1 MRTIR
6 WQLLVAVAMCLAA
19 SAAAA
24 QTKAEIDAAKAA
36 LDLKVYQATADALIA
51 QREAEARKATAE
63 AERAELLAR
72 LPPASSKALAG
83 AADVS
88 KLGAAGLVKAFDL
101 ARELAPE
108 VCGAL
113 PADAKTVIHDP
124 ASMQGVVTARIVNDG
139 IAHMNRSLEQQA
151 RELQDVL
158 DKHTPAGTKVER
170 ISALGLAAVP
180 AIVRAVADI
189 TSLFKTDVTAQGIAY
204 GDGAREL
211 FTTALAQACPDK
223 LIGLGSGYL
232 GELDPARHEQ
242 LVARVRALV
251 LLRGQNA
258 SRVAAIER
266 LADAAKGDLKKELGR
281 VADSAEELL
290 EAVDTFVESLKV
302 GEASDKSPLY
312 NAARYLGY
320 ANRVRNAL
328 VLDFDL
334 RLEGLTLVKDN
345 LFTGQHLRL
354 SGVAFL
360 WWRLHESDGR
370 LRAANAVR
378 RITRPVSVDLRGS
391 DPAPDFWT
399 GHRLPR
405 ASGDPY

>member
-1 MRTIR
+1 MRSIPL
-6 WQLLVAVAMCLAA
+6 QLFVALVSSLFA
-19 SAAAA
+19 SHGAA
-24 QTKAEIDAAKAA
+24 QSKSEIDAAKAA
-36 LDLKVYQATADALIA
+36 LDLKVYQATVNALIA

-72 LPPASSKALAG
+72 LPPASSKALSG
-83 AADVS
+83 EADVA

-101 ARELAPE
+101 ARELAPQ
-108 VCGAL
+108 VCSAL
-113 PADAKTVIHDP
+113 PAGAKTVIHDP
-124 ASMQGVVTARIVNDG
+124 LSTQGVVTARIVNDG

-151 RELQDVL
+151 RELKDVM
-158 DKHTPAGTKVER
+158 DKHTPTGTKVAQL
-170 ISALGLAAVP
+170 SAVGLAAVP
-180 AIVRAVADI
+180 AMVRAVAGI

-204 GDGAREL
+204 GSGARDL
-211 FTTALAQACPDK
+211 FATALAQACPDK
-223 LIGLGSGYL
+223 LAGLGSGYL
-232 GELDPARHEQ
+232 GELDPAQHEQ

-258 SRVAAIER
+258 SRIAAIER

-281 VADSAEELL
+281 VVDSAEELL
-290 EAVDTFVESLKV
+290 KAVDAFVDSLKV

-320 ANRVRNAL
+320 ANRVRDAL

-360 WWRLHESDGR
+360 WYRLHEPDGR

-378 RITRPVSVDLRGS
+378 RISPPIRVDLRGDAAS
-391 DPAPDFWT
+391 ADFWT
-399 GHRLPR
+399 TR
-405 ASGDPY
+405 